1 MGMRGVF
8 LAALL
13 LFAAAANGQIAFRA
27 ASQATLAATTG
38 GTITHIGAGAA
49 AIDDA
54 GCPRTA
60 SPAIPGG
67 NVDDLLVALAVARED
82 SATVN
87 VSAGWNTLYAATY
100 APAGQEMRAFIYYR
114 FATNTA
120 ADNITV
126 TESGTCS
133 SLVARV
139 SRFRNVDTAQP
150 FVTAPIAAN
159 GPNVSMQNAASIS
172 SGTETPDLGNSM
184 LLVASFVNDNNGV
197 TQGAGWSISFESPHN
212 LARDLALNL
221 HFLLQND
228 AAAAQASGWAMGA
241 TDENIGVIFALRPL
255 PGNVLA
261 IPFPPGTQ
269 AGDVMVAS
277 VTASPNVAI
286 GAPPGWTAINS
297 TPQPAGSGSRL
308 ASYYR
313 VATATEPASY
323 PFSFAGAAAG
333 AAGGIVSFS
342 GVDTVSPIDAAGAN
356 ATASGLTH
364 TANAIA
370 TTVANTMLVGSFEFA
385 SSPAAASWAPTGMT
399 EAVDAAS
406 APRPSNGGVA
416 LAIGYVP
423 RGPIGSTGAWSATAS
438 GVAADTGAA
447 HLIALRP
454 VANVVFDVLSGDYA
468 LACAA
473 YPVEVTIIA
482 RDANGN
488 VQPAYANLVNITTS
502 TGTGDWSVGTANGAL
517 NNGAANDGA
526 ATYQFVAADSGRI
539 VLRLAVAAV
548 STLTVTV
555 QDAVTGFS
563 GSGIPINF
571 VTDGYRIIPDPIQ
584 VAGRPQTITVERR
597 VAPGCALN
605 PGAGHNGNN
614 REKIWLTL
622 DASHPGAAT
631 LPGATGVTTVNP
643 LPTAEPG
650 ANNITLAFAGG
661 VATFQLTTADVG
673 KYRISIRDTNTARR
687 GVSPAITTR
696 PFALAFPGIQHGADQ
711 NAAILAAAGA
721 DFSATVGAYLW
732 QGADD
737 ANNDGAPD
745 AASTN
750 VTDNGLAPRFAWE
763 TLLAAGAS
771 LPSPGATGTVT
782 LGGASPLVSRASF
795 AGGAATSS
803 NLRYSEVGNV
813 FISATASNFLD
824 TPGATITGNSGLD
837 GTGAAGGYV
846 GRFRPSHFAL
856 SADTLTNRLALSCA
870 PASAFTYMNEGLRL
884 DFTLTAQSVQN
895 GTTQNYTGVYAKL
908 GLTTF
913 ANWSVGARSG
923 TTNLTPRI
931 DSAVAPT
938 GSWANGVAA
947 GVAITTG
954 IRRATPDTPD
964 GPYPGLAF
972 GIAPVDADGTAMN
985 PLDLDVNNDAANDRK
1000 SVGATTEARFGRLR
1014 MQNALGSE
1022 KVTLPVRIEAQYWD
1036 GAAFA
1041 LNAADNCTAV
1051 PRSAI
1056 ALDFT
1061 GSTLA
1066 ACQTA
1071 VNQASVSFAG
1081 GVGTLTLAPPAPNRG
1096 GVLLRANLGSAA
1108 GNYCT
1113 GAGGSFDPAGAVA
1126 MPYLLG
1132 RWDDAADPDA
1142 NPDTAYDDKP
1152 AARATFGLYGSQPG
1166 NFIFFREN
1174 F

>member
-1 MGMRGVF
+1 MRGVL

-60 SPAIPGG
+60 SPAIPAG
-67 NVDDLLVALAVARED
+67 NVNDLLIALAVARED

-150 FVTAPIAAN
+150 FVTSPIAAN
-159 GPNVSMQNAASIS
+159 GAQVSMQNANAIS
-172 SGTETPDLGNSM
+172 SGAETPDLGNSM
-184 LLVASFVNDNNGV
+184 LLVASFVVDDNPV
-197 TQGAGWSISFESPHN
+197 TEGAGWSASFESPHN
-212 LARDLALNL
+212 VARDLALNL
-221 HFLLQND
+221 HYQLQND

-255 PGNVLA
+255 PGNVLS

-297 TPQPAGSGSRL
+297 TAQAAGSGSRL

-313 VATATEPASY
+313 VATGSEPASY

-333 AAGGIVSFS
+333 VAGGIVSFS
-342 GVDTVSPIDAAGAN
+342 GVDAANPIDAAGAN
-356 ATASGLTH
+356 TTASGLTH

-370 TTVANTMLVGSFEFA
+370 TTVTNTMLVGSFEFA
-385 SSPAAASWAPTGMT
+385 SSPAAANWAPTGMT
-399 EAVDAAS
+399 EVVDAAS
-406 APRPSNGGVA
+406 GPRPSNGGVA
-416 LAIGYVP
+416 LAIGYVL
-423 RGPIGSTGAWSATAS
+423 RGPLGSTGAWSATAS
-438 GVAADTGAA
+438 GVTADTGAA
-447 HLIALRP
+447 HLVALRGTP
-454 VANVVFDVLSGDYA
+454 NVVFDVLSGDYA

-473 YPVEVTIIA
+473 FPAEVTIVA
-482 RDANGN
+482 RDTNGN
-488 VQPAYANLVNITTS
+488 VQPAYASLVNISTS
-502 TGTGDWSVGTANGAL
+502 TGTGDWSVGTASGVL

-539 VLRLAVAAV
+539 VLRLAVGAV
-548 STLTVTV
+548 STVTVTV
-555 QDAVTGFS
+555 QDAATGFS
-563 GSGIPINF
+563 SSGIPINF
-571 VTDGYRIIPDPIQ
+571 IADSYRIVPDPIQ
-584 VAGRPQTITVERR
+584 VAGRPQLITVERR
-597 VAPGCALN
+597 VAPGCGLAA
-605 PGAGHNGNN
+605 GAGHGGNN
-614 REKIWLTL
+614 AAKIWLSL
-622 DASHPGAAT
+622 DPSHPGPAA
-631 LPGATGVTTVNP
+631 LPGATGVTVVDP
-643 LPTAEPG
+643 LPAAEPG
-650 ANNITLAFAGG
+650 ANNITLGFAGG
-661 VATFQLTTADVG
+661 VATFQLTSTDVG
-673 KYRISIRDTNTARR
+673 KYRINIRDTNTARR

-696 PFALAFPGIQHGADQ
+696 PFGLALPGVSHSANETSAPVI
-711 NAAILAAAGA
+711 AAGA
-721 DFSATVGAYLW
+721 DFALSVGAYLW
-732 QGADD
+732 SNADD
-737 ANNDGAPD
+737 ADDDGVPD
-745 AASTN
+745 AGAN
-750 VTDNGLAPRFAWE
+750 ITDNGATPAFAWN
-763 TLLAAGAS
+763 TVLSVPPGQI
-771 LPSPGATGTVT
+771 LP
-782 LGGASPLVSRASF
+782 
-795 AGGAATSS
+795 AGGTDGVLSFGGVVPATVSTGSYVNGIAAL
-803 NLRYSEVGNV
+803 NNARYSEVG
-813 FISATASNFLD
+813 SAFVVANATGFLD
-824 TPGATITGNSGLD
+824 TPGATVTGNSGLD

-846 GRFRPSHFAL
+846 GRFRPNHFAL
-856 SADTLTNRLALSCA
+856 SGGALTNRVALGCG
-870 PASAFTYMNEGLRL
+870 SAFTYMDEGLQL
-884 DFTLTAQSVQN
+884 GFTLTAQNAQN
-895 GTTQNYTGVYAKL
+895 GTTLNYTGVYAKL
-908 GLTTF
+908 GTTTF
-913 ANWSVGARSG
+913 ANWNVGARSG
-923 TTNLTPRI
+923 TTNLTARV
-931 DSAVAPT
+931 DGAVAPT
-938 GSWANGVAA
+938 GNWSNGVANML
-947 GVAITTG
+947 VTTG
-954 IRRATPDTPD
+954 IRRPSPPPNDDPD

-985 PLDLDVNNDAANDRK
+985 TLDLDVNNDAANDRR
-1000 SVGATTEARFGRLR
+1000 SVGATTEARYGRLR

-1022 KVTLPVRIEAQYWD
+1022 KVTLPVRIETQYWN

-1041 LNAADNCTAV
+1041 LNAADGCTAV

-1061 GSTLA
+1061 GSALA

-1071 VNQASVSFAG
+1071 VNQATVSFAG
-1081 GVGTLTLAPPAPNRG
+1081 GVGALTLAPPAPNKG
-1096 GVLLRANLGSAA
+1096 SVLLRVNLGGAA

-1113 GAGGSFDPAGAVA
+1113 GVGGSYDPAGAVA

-1142 NPDTAYDDKP
+1142 NPNTAYDDKP
-1152 AARATFGLYGSQPG
+1152 AARATFGLYGSQPDS
-1166 NFIFFREN
+1166 FIFFREN